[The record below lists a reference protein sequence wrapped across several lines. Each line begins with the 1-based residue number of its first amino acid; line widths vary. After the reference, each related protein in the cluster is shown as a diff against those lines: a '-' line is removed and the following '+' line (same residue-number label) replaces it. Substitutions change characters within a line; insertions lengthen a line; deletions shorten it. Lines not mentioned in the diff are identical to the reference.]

1 MNTYAQNKEDLI
13 VLNYFKGFK
22 GTVLDIGANE
32 GITFSNS
39 RLLIQSGWSGV
50 LFEPGQ
56 VFDQL
61 DKLYDG
67 NPKVDCYQLAITE
80 KQEQLTFYQSG
91 AHVKNGTD
99 TGLVSTLD
107 YNETIRWRNSGVE
120 FTETKIQAVPFSWVY
135 KWHKH
140 FDFITIDAEG
150 NDWNILK
157 QIDLNLVGCRCL
169 CIEWNGDKGLRILYS
184 SYAGHF
190 GMRCISENKENL
202 IFAK

>member
-1 MNTYAQNKEDLI
+1 MKSQNNEAKI
-13 VLNYFKGFK
+13 VSDYFKGFK
-22 GTVLDIGANE
+22 GTVLDIGAND
-32 GITFSNS
+32 GMTFSNS
-39 RLLIQSGWSGV
+39 YDLIKSGWSGV

-107 YNETIRWRNSGVE
+107 YDETIRWRNSGVE
-120 FTETKIQAVPFSWVY
+120 FTETKIQSVPFSWVL
-135 KWHKH
+135 KWHKQ

-169 CIEWNGDKGLRILYS
+169 CIEWNGDAQLHKQYS
-184 SYAGHF
+184 YYAMSF
-190 GMRCISENKENL
+190 GFNLIHTNKENL

>member
-1 MNTYAQNKEDLI
+1 MKSQNNEAQI
-13 VLNYFKGFK
+13 VSDYFKGFK
-22 GTVLDIGANE
+22 GTVLDIGAND

-39 RLLIQSGWSGV
+39 YDLIKNGWSGV

-56 VFDQL
+56 VFKEL
-61 DKLYDG
+61 ENLYID
-67 NPKVDCYQLAITE
+67 NSNVNCYQLAITE

-91 AHVKNGTD
+91 AHVKNGKD

-120 FTETKIQAVPFSWVY
+120 FTETKIQAVPFSWVL

-140 FDFITIDAEG
+140 FDFITIDAES

-157 QIDLNLVGCRCL
+157 QIDLNVVGCRVL
-169 CIEWNGDKGLRILYS
+169 CIEWNGDEQSRFL
-184 SYAGHF
+184 F
-190 GMRCISENKENL
+190 ENYVKDYGFELIHSNRENL

>member
-1 MNTYAQNKEDLI
+1 MKSQNNEAQI
-13 VLNYFKGFK
+13 VADYFKGFK
-22 GTVLDIGANE
+22 GTVLDIGAND
-32 GITFSNS
+32 GATFSNS
-39 RLLIQSGWSGV
+39 YDLIKNGWSGV
-50 LFEPGQ
+50 LFEPGE
-56 VFDQL
+56 VFKEL

-91 AHVKNGTD
+91 CHVKNGKD

-107 YNETIRWRNSGVE
+107 YNETMRWRNSGVE
-120 FTETKIQAVPFSWVY
+120 FTETKIQAVPFSWVL

-169 CIEWNGDKGLRILYS
+169 CIEWNGHQDLKQLYS
-184 SYAGHF
+184 NYVGHF
-190 GMRCISENKENL
+190 RLRLISENKENL
-202 IFAK
+202 IFVK

>member
-1 MNTYAQNKEDLI
+1 MKSQNNEAQI
-13 VLNYFKGFK
+13 VSDYFKGFK
-22 GTVLDIGANE
+22 GTVLDIGAND
-32 GITFSNS
+32 GSTFSNS
-39 RLLIQSGWSGV
+39 YDLIKNGWKGV

-56 VFDQL
+56 VFKEL
-61 DKLYDG
+61 ENLYID
-67 NPKVDCYQLAITE
+67 NSNVNCYQLAITE

-91 AHVKNGTD
+91 AHVKNGKD

-107 YNETIRWRNSGVE
+107 YAETIRWRNSGVE
-120 FTETKIQAVPFSWVY
+120 FTETKIQAVPFSWVL
-135 KWHKH
+135 KWHKQ

-169 CIEWNGDKGLRILYS
+169 CIEWNGHQDLKQLYS
-184 SYAGHF
+184 NYVGHY
-190 GMRCISENKENL
+190 GMRFISENKENL